1 MDWFNSNFDNILQ
14 IALEVVGIFSI
25 VATMTPNDSDN
36 KVVEFVLKIIN
47 AVGGNF
53 GKAKF
58 A

>member
-53 GKAKF
+53 GKAKN